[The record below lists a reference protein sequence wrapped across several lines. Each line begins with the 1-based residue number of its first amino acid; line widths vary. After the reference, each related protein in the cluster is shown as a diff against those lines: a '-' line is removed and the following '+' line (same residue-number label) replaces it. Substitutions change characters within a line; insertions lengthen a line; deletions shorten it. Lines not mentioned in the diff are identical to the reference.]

1 MYLGCTC
8 LGCIEKIINFAARV
22 VSGRRKY
29 DHVADVREALGW
41 LSASD
46 LAAHDTLVFLHK
58 VICKEEPAA
67 IAQIFQRNEERRER
81 STRQDS
87 KFSLPR
93 NRTEAGKR
101 RFGYRAAM
109 LYNSLPVE
117 VKSATSKHFI
127 LSLKLHLKQ

>member
-1 MYLGCTC
+1 M
-8 LGCIEKIINFAARV
+8 
-22 VSGRRKY
+22 
-29 DHVADVREALGW
+29 ADVRDALGW

-93 NRTEAGKR
+93 NRTEAGK
-101 RFGYRAAM
+101 
-109 LYNSLPVE
+109 
-117 VKSATSKHFI
+117 
-127 LSLKLHLKQ
+127 